1 MTIKTTK
8 KPVRLKPGQPTKY
21 DPKYC
26 DMIIEHLEG
35 GLSIESFAGV
45 IGVSRDSIYEWKDKH
60 QEFSDS
66 IKTGIE
72 KSLLFWEKLGRAGTT
87 GKIKGFNCSTFIFTM
102 KNRFKWTDR
111 IESNVSANVNVTPK
125 VIFGTDPDDDTGN

>member
-111 IESNVSANVNVTPK
+111 TETNLNGSVSVVPQ
-125 VIFGTDPDDDTGN
+125 VVLSIDDDKEN